1 MRLQLAEAMAV
12 GRRSTSQDLVYSRWR
27 SGVTLKRLSL
37 RRPLASGLGAGP
49 VVLRLPLALLA
60 MIPNGMEVD
69 EGVGRGGRVKVLRV
83 RLLRAR
89 LL

>member
-1 MRLQLAEAMAV
+1 LEGPAVDESGLSVFEMAEWGDSEAA
-12 GRRSTSQDLVYSRWR
+12 
-27 SGVTLKRLSL
+27 
-37 RRPLASGLGAGP
+37 LASAVLWRVARIGAGP

-69 EGVGRGGRVKVLRV
+69 EEVGRGGRVKVLRV